1 MDDSATATA
10 TATATAA
17 GVSFR
22 TPARI
27 LIPKLV
33 RGREGWKARAN
44 ARKKKLKAAVIR
56 IRDLGDSRQ
65 KWKDRCQ
72 TAEAETLELKAR
84 LEQREQELVDARA
97 EIAQLLDAKKKSS
110 SLR

>member
-10 TATATAA
+10 TAAC
-17 GVSFR
+17 VSFR
-22 TPARI
+22 TPSRI

-56 IRDLGDSRQ
+56 IRDLEDSRQ

-72 TAEAETLELKAR
+72 AAEAELRELQAR
-84 LEQREQELVDARA
+84 CDQRERELGDARA
-97 EIAQLLDAKKKSS
+97 EIAQGLDAKKKSS
-110 SLR
+110 WLR